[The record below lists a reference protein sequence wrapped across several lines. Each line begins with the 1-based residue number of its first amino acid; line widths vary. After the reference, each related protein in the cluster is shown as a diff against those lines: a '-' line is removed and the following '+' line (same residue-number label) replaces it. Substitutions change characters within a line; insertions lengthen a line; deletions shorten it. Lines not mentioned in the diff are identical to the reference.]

1 MASLNELYYELWL
14 DIHQNISDDDAID
27 ARLLKQFIHKTR
39 AAFARNEMNKSH
51 RTVDTALIQ
60 DLGLVE
66 LELVDSFVDTGI
78 TGIDISHTIL
88 RSVKEIP
95 RALELHNKQAFTYIG
110 PLDQTSKPFKVID
123 FSAIPYSGNGK
134 FNKTFMYAFIMNDRV
149 YIIGNCNNI
158 AFQGLKYIN
167 VKGVFENPEEASK
180 FNKPDGTPCYSDD
193 ENYPLPLYM
202 WQYIKKEVLSSDL
215 RQFYVTLEDKVNNAD
230 NDLNKLETE

>member
-1 MASLNELYYELWL
+1 
-14 DIHQNISDDDAID
+14 
-27 ARLLKQFIHKTR
+27 
-39 AAFARNEMNKSH
+39 
-51 RTVDTALIQ
+51 
-60 DLGLVE
+60 
-66 LELVDSFVDTGI
+66 
-78 TGIDISHTIL
+78 
-88 RSVKEIP
+88 
-95 RALELHNKQAFTYIG
+95 
-110 PLDQTSKPFKVID
+110 
-123 FSAIPYSGNGK
+123 
-134 FNKTFMYAFIMNDRV
+134 MYAFIMNDRV

-230 NDLNKLETE
+230 NDLNKLETA